1 MCTISTSLIL
11 LGGGATLI
19 VLAYMYREDIAQSLE
34 NVAVLSTVANFVS
47 PLVLSL
53 VNIIV
58 PVAIVLISKRE
69 MWDFQSTLV
78 KQQVWRLYIASIIN
92 VVILIL
98 INGEFL
104 LNTAIFRSSTL
115 LTDQKNNDG
124 SLTYE
129 YR

>member
-1 MCTISTSLIL
+1 M
-11 LGGGATLI
+11 
-19 VLAYMYREDIAQSLE
+19 
-34 NVAVLSTVANFVS
+34 LSTVANFVS

-78 KQQVWRLYIASIIN
+78 KQQVWRLYIASTIN